1 MDETVPIAELKKNF
15 ELYQDR
21 ALHTPVTVISQGRPS
36 VVILAADEYE
46 RLRSLDRQALSITEL
61 SEADIAAI
69 ATARIPEDKRYR
81 TDDLR

>member
-1 MDETVPIAELKKNF
+1 MGETVPIAEVKKNF
-15 ELYQDR
+15 ALYQDQ
-21 ALHTPVTVISQGRPS
+21 ALHTPVTVTSHGRPS
-36 VVILAADEYE
+36 VAILAANEYE

-69 ATARIPEDKRYR
+69 GTARIPEDKRYR